1 MILKNIDM
9 ELTKQQQEVFE
20 RVKDFLESD
29 ASVFILKG
37 YAGTG
42 KTTMV
47 KYIADYIMQSRIVT
61 LMAPTGRA
69 ARVLGKKTGY
79 NASTIHRAIYE
90 KANIVTKKVDD
101 VAESEFKLHFPI
113 KLISDTIVAVVDEAS
128 MLCSRTMEHEL
139 FRFGTDNLM
148 NDLLTF
154 VRPSFGG
161 KLIIVG
167 DPAQLPPVGEEVSK
181 ALNATFFEEKGL
193 KVMEAELNEV
203 LRQTGDSVILKNATE
218 IRNLLGSDKRN
229 RMVFEEKKDDVESLS
244 AHQLLEQYMYERKQS
259 GKNDSVVICYS
270 NQSAADYNKAIRR
283 QLYGENNQELQEG
296 DILMV
301 VKNNYR
307 LDRMNGEFVPVLS
320 VGNKYKQSAPVYVQ
334 EGAQKVKK
342 DITLE
347 FQQIVVANSMGNS
360 QDCMVLLDLLYSGA
374 PSLTIDEYKALFIN
388 FCMRNHHLKQGSE
401 EFYNAIQED
410 RFFNCLNAKFGYAV
424 TGHKCQGG
432 EWAKVFIDYKGRT
445 GMSDDCLRWAYTAT
459 TRAQKTLYFTNLP
472 HITPFSKFKI
482 EQIQK
487 CTKVGED
494 YRIIAKVNN
503 SPFHKHSDDNY
514 LHAKCLCII
523 ENMEYS
529 PYNVNSVVSKP
540 YQEIYYIQTPDGIER
555 YDIRYKKGGLFLP
568 AKPQQ
573 LSSHSVFINMLL
585 DNENMI
591 PTVFDY
597 IPSDETHQQL
607 YNFIRSI
614 CDELI
619 IPITNVVE
627 NKDSYNVVYYFRT
640 TNTVSYIKVYI
651 NASGFITYAQPM
663 SLLGS
668 EDNELQ
674 ILIGKLQN
682 NFE

>member
-1 MILKNIDM
+1 M
-9 ELTKQQQEVFE
+9 ELTKQQEEVFDKIKE
-20 RVKDFLESD
+20 FLQSD
-29 ASVFILKG
+29 SSIFILKG

-47 KYIADYIMQSRIVT
+47 KYIADYILQSKNLL

-69 ARVLGKKTGY
+69 ARVLSKKTGY
-79 NASTIHRAIYE
+79 RTATIHKSIYN
-90 KANIVTKKVDD
+90 KAKMVVKKVND

-113 KLISDTIVAVVDEAS
+113 KETDGNMVAIVDEAS
-128 MLCSRTMEHEL
+128 MLCSCTVEHEL
-139 FRFGTDNLM
+139 FCFGTDNLM

-161 KLIIVG
+161 KLIFVG
-167 DPAQLPPVGEEVSK
+167 DPAQLPPVGENVSQ

-193 KVMEAELNEV
+193 KVVETELTEV
-203 LRQTGDSVILKNATE
+203 LRQIGNSVILKNAMQ
-218 IRNLLGSDKRN
+218 IRNLLASDKRN
-229 RMVFEEKKDDVESLS
+229 RMVFEEKQGDVELLS
-244 AHQLLEQYMYERKQS
+244 PHQLLEQYMHERKLS
-259 GKNDSVVICYS
+259 GKNDCVVICFS
-270 NQSAADYNKAIRR
+270 NQSAAYYNRAIRR
-283 QLYGENNQELQEG
+283 QLYGENNHELQKG

-320 VGNKYKQSAPVYVQ
+320 VGNKCKQSAPVYVQ
-334 EGAQKVKK
+334 EGREKVKK
-342 DITLE
+342 NITLE
-347 FQQIVVANSMGNS
+347 FQQIVVTDSDGNE
-360 QDCMVLLDLLYSGA
+360 QECMVLLDLLYSGA
-374 PSLTIDEYKALFIN
+374 TSITIDEYKALFIN
-388 FCMRNHHLKQGSE
+388 FCMRNPYLKQGTE
-401 EFYNAIQED
+401 EFCNVIQSDEY
-410 RFFNCLNAKFGYAV
+410 FNCLNAKFGYAV

-432 EWAKVFIDYKGRT
+432 EWAKVFVDYRDRT
-445 GMSDDCLRWAYTAT
+445 GLDDDCLRWAYTAT

-482 EQIQK
+482 NQIQK
-487 CTKVGED
+487 CIKVDED
-494 YRIIAKVNN
+494 YRKIAKVDN
-503 SPFHKHSDDNY
+503 SPFHKPTDENY

-523 ENMEYS
+523 DNMEFTQYK
-529 PYNVNSVVSKP
+529 VNSVVSRP
-540 YQEIYYIQTPDGIER
+540 YMEIYYIQTPDGIER

-573 LSSHSVFINMLL
+573 PSAHSVFVNMLL

-591 PTVFDY
+591 PMVFDY
-597 IPSDETHQQL
+597 TPSDEMHQHL
-607 YNFIRSI
+607 YNYIRSI
-614 CDELI
+614 CDEMA

-627 NKDSYNVVYYFRT
+627 NNESYNVVYYFRT
-640 TNTVSYIKVYI
+640 TNSVSYITIYI

-674 ILIGKLQN
+674 VLVEKLEN